1 MIDTSAAVTPS
12 SKPPA
17 RRKQYHRPRFTPDE
31 IADILT
37 RYETE
42 TARKIAFDYGCHI
55 TTIERCVKRNG
66 GAKAVGGKL
75 GTQLT
80 ADEQA
85 YITANFRTMTMAAI
99 CRHLGR
105 AKKTVRT
112 FARKTGL
119 SPQPTR
125 CVDGDR
131 LVVDESRYPA
141 ERANRVAKATAEVL
155 QLCKAAG
162 IETAN
167 TKLPTLALKLVRDDC
182 WRPANIHVA
191 VDLGGDELFTPR
203 PASEPCEAL
212 PGSLERVEAYA
223 ARVERGE
230 EIWCEGDR
238 LD

>member
-1 MIDTSAAVTPS
+1 MHCGKNSA
-12 SKPPA
+12 
-17 RRKQYHRPRFTPDE
+17 D
-31 IADILT
+31 
-37 RYETE
+37 
-42 TARKIAFDYGCHI
+42 C
-55 TTIERCVKRNG
+55 KR
-66 GAKAVGGKL
+66 

-119 SPQPTR
+119 APQPTR
-125 CVDGDR
+125 RVDGDR

-141 ERANRVAKATAEVL
+141 ERAKRVAKATAEVL

-167 TKLPTLALKLVRDDC
+167 TPLSTLALKLVRADC

-191 VDLGGDELFTPR
+191 ANLGDDGLFRPR

-238 LD
+238 KD

>member
-1 MIDTSAAVTPS
+1 MQVRQA
-12 SKPPA
+12 
-17 RRKQYHRPRFTPDE
+17 PDGDE
-31 IADILT
+31 A
-37 RYETE
+37 
-42 TARKIAFDYGCHI
+42 
-55 TTIERCVKRNG
+55 RNG

-119 SPQPTR
+119 AHQPTR
-125 CVDGDR
+125 RVDGDR
-131 LVVDESRYPA
+131 LVVDASRYPD
-141 ERANRVAKATAEVL
+141 ERAAHVAKATAEIH

-162 IETAN
+162 IETAGVP
-167 TKLPTLALKLVRDDC
+167 LRTLALKLVRADC
-182 WRPANIHVA
+182 WRPRNIHVA
-191 VDLGGDELFTPR
+191 AGLGDDGLFTPR

-212 PGSLERVEAYA
+212 PGSIERVEAYA

-230 EIWCEGDR
+230 EIWCERDR
-238 LD
+238 RD

>member
-1 MIDTSAAVTPS
+1 MSTVVRIV
-12 SKPPA
+12 
-17 RRKQYHRPRFTPDE
+17 RMH
-31 IADILT
+31 
-37 RYETE
+37 
-42 TARKIAFDYGCHI
+42 
-55 TTIERCVKRNG
+55 
-66 GAKAVGGKL
+66 GGKNSADCKR

-80 ADEQA
+80 ADEQT

-105 AKKTVRT
+105 SKKIVRT

-119 SPQPTR
+119 APQPTR
-125 CVDGDR
+125 RVDGDR
-131 LVVDESRYPA
+131 LVVDASRYPA
-141 ERANRVAKATAEVL
+141 ERAKRVAKATAEVL

-167 TKLPTLALKLVRDDC
+167 TPLSTLALKLVRADC

-191 VDLGGDELFTPR
+191 ANLGGDEMFTPR

-212 PGSLERVEAYA
+212 PGSIERVEAYA

-230 EIWCEGDR
+230 EIWCERDR
-238 LD
+238 RD

>member
-1 MIDTSAAVTPS
+1 MIDTSPAVTPS

-31 IADILT
+31 IADILV
-37 RYETE
+37 RYKTE
-42 TARKIAFDYGCHI
+42 TARKIAFDYGCHL
-55 TTIERCVKRNG
+55 TTIEACVKRNG
-66 GAKAVGGKL
+66 GAKAVGGKR

-85 YITANFRTMTMAAI
+85 YITANFRAMTMAAI

-119 SPQPTR
+119 APQPTR
-125 CVDGDR
+125 RVDGDR
-131 LVVDESRYPA
+131 LVVDATRYPA
-141 ERANRVAKATAEVL
+141 ERAAHVAKATAEVL

-167 TKLPTLALKLVRDDC
+167 TPLRTLALKLVRADC
-182 WRPANIHVA
+182 WRPRNIHVA
-191 VDLGGDELFTPR
+191 AGLGDDGLFTPR

-230 EIWCEGDR
+230 EIWCERDR
-238 LD
+238 RD

>member
-1 MIDTSAAVTPS
+1 MIDTSPAVTPS
-12 SKPPA
+12 SKPPT
-17 RRKQYHRPRFTPDE
+17 RRRQRPPFTDAE
-31 IADILT
+31 IADIVR

-42 TARKIAFDYGCHI
+42 TARKIAFDYDCHMSTVARI
-55 TTIERCVKRNG
+55 VRMH
-66 GAKAVGGKL
+66 GGKNSADCKR

-119 SPQPTR
+119 AHQPTR
-125 CVDGDR
+125 RVDGDR
-131 LVVDESRYPA
+131 LVVDASRYPD
-141 ERANRVAKATAEVL
+141 ERAKHVAKATAEVL
-155 QLCKAAG
+155 QICKAAG

-167 TKLPTLALKLVRDDC
+167 TPLRTLALKLVRADC
-182 WRPANIHVA
+182 WRPRNVHVA
-191 VDLGGDELFTPR
+191 ADLGGDELFTPR
-203 PASEPCEAL
+203 SASEPCEAL

-230 EIWCEGDR
+230 EIWCERDR
-238 LD
+238 RD

>member
-1 MIDTSAAVTPS
+1 MIDTSPAVTPS

-17 RRKQYHRPRFTPDE
+17 RRKQYHRPRFTSDE

-42 TARKIAFDYGCHI
+42 TARKIASDYGCHL
-55 TTIERCVKRNG
+55 TTIEACVKRNG
-66 GAKAVGGKL
+66 GAKAVGGKR

-85 YITANFRTMTMAAI
+85 YITANFRAMTMAAI

-119 SPQPTR
+119 APQPTR
-125 CVDGDR
+125 RVDGDR
-131 LVVDESRYPA
+131 LVVDTTQYQADRTKRLA
-141 ERANRVAKATAEVL
+141 RATVEIHRA
-155 QLCKAAG
+155 CKRAG
-162 IETAN
+162 VDTAN
-167 TKLPTLALKLVRDDC
+167 TPLRTLALKLVRADC
-182 WRPANIHVA
+182 WRPRNIHVA
-191 VDLGGDELFTPR
+191 ADLGGDELFTPR

-212 PGSLERVEAYA
+212 AGSLERVEAYA

-238 LD
+238 RD

>member
-1 MIDTSAAVTPS
+1 MIGTSPAVTPS
-12 SKPPA
+12 SKPPTRR
-17 RRKQYHRPRFTPDE
+17 RRKRPPFTDAE
-31 IADILT
+31 IADIVR

-42 TARKIAFDYGCHI
+42 TARKIAFDYDCHMSTVARI
-55 TTIERCVKRNG
+55 VRMHCGKNSADCKR
-66 GAKAVGGKL
+66 

-105 AKKTVRT
+105 SKKAVRT

-119 SPQPTR
+119 AHQPTR
-125 CVDGDR
+125 RVDGDR
-131 LVVDESRYPA
+131 LVVDTTQYQADRTKRLV
-141 ERANRVAKATAEVL
+141 RATVEIHRA
-155 QLCKAAG
+155 CKRAG
-162 IETAN
+162 VDTAN
-167 TKLPTLALKLVRDDC
+167 TPLRTLALKLVRAKR
-182 WRPANIHVA
+182 WRPANSHVA
-191 VDLGGDELFTPR
+191 ADLGDDGLFTPR

-230 EIWCEGDR
+230 EIWCERDR
-238 LD
+238 RD